1 MFQCILG
8 DQVAVKGFRSL
19 AWEVV
24 APGPLCAKR
33 GCPSVPMPR
42 VTRDN
47 NLITPLNS
55 RGRVS
60 GMSWQATYI
69 KQVYRAFQLKD

>member
-1 MFQCILG
+1 MFECILG

-47 NLITPLNS
+47 KSYNS
-55 RGRVS
+55 LELKRKSVRHELAS
-60 GMSWQATYI
+60 HLHQAG
-69 KQVYRAFQLKD
+69 L